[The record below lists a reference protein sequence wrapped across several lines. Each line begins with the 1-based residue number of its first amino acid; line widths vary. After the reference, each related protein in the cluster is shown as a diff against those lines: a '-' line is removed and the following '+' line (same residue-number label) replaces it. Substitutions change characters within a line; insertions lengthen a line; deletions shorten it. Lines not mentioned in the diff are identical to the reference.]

1 MHVLTILPSP
11 QVGTFD
17 PYSDDPRLAIQKMC
31 LCALSE
37 TLVVAGSAGQ
47 ILIYHMERQER
58 EQDLKV
64 NYLYQNQLDHTI
76 ILTLVIHFIFIF

>member
-1 MHVLTILPSP
+1 MYC

-17 PYSDDPRLAIQKMC
+17 PYSDDPRLAIQKLA

-37 TLVVAGSAGQ
+37 TLVAAGSAGQ
-47 ILIYHMERQER
+47 VLIFNMERQER

-64 NYLYQNQLDHTI
+64 SSS
-76 ILTLVIHFIFIF
+76 